1 MRTSK
6 ETANKV
12 ERNTNPEARRVGEF
26 FKNLSAE
33 ALSDFEALERI
44 SVYPAN
50 AVLFLEKDR
59 PQGIFILHEGR
70 IKLSISS
77 GDGKKLILRVANPG
91 ELLDLT
97 AVMTGVPY
105 EMTAETQHKC
115 NVGFIRRED
124 FLHFLAKH
132 PDAYQSIVRELSR
145 NYQRACEKL
154 RTVVLSASAP
164 ERLARL
170 LLEWC
175 QSGQQTESG
184 TRVKISMTHE
194 EIGECIGTS
203 RETVTRTLSDF
214 RHRDLVMLHGSTL
227 MVSNRAA
234 LESFARA

>member
-1 MRTSK
+1 M
-6 ETANKV
+6 ETANRV
-12 ERNTNPEARRVGEF
+12 ERNTDPEARRMGEF
-26 FKNLSAE
+26 FKHLSPQ
-33 ALSDFEALERI
+33 ALSDFEALEHI
-44 SVYPAN
+44 SIYPAN
-50 AVLFLEKDR
+50 AVLFLERDR

-77 GDGKKLILRVANPG
+77 GDGKKLILRVASPG

-97 AVMTGVPY
+97 AMMTGVPY
-105 EMTAETQHKC
+105 EMTAETQHNCK
-115 NVGFIRRED
+115 VGFIRRED
-124 FLHFLAKH
+124 FLHFLAQH
-132 PDAYQSIVRELSR
+132 PDAYQSIARELSR

-154 RTVVLSASAP
+154 RTVVLSASVP

-175 QSGQQTESG
+175 QSGQQTERG

-214 RHRDLVMLHGSTL
+214 KHRDLVMLHGSTL